1 VDIAPSRHQI
11 ASREEKSLGRVA
23 NLLHTLACESSSSQ
37 HQDMATA
44 MNPTWRAAV
53 LTALKKNKVGAVR
66 VDILTFIHAP
76 NPIHVFVFAI

>member
-1 VDIAPSRHQI
+1 
-11 ASREEKSLGRVA
+11 
-23 NLLHTLACESSSSQ
+23 
-37 HQDMATA
+37 MATA